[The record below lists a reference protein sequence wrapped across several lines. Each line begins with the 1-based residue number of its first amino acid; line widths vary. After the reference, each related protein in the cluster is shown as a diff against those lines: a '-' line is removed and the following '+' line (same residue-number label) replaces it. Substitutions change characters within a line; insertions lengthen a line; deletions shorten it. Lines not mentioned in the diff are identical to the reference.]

1 MKIHRMPM
9 LPALGAVAIT
19 AICAGWLLSAPMLPT
34 FPEVRARWHP
44 SDVQLVD
51 RYGEPLHEIRIDRHG
66 RRLAWTPLNAI
77 SPALGQEVVA
87 SEDHRFATHHGV
99 DAIAVAGALAK
110 TIIGKPP
117 RGASTIT
124 MQLVAMLDPAL
135 QRRARH
141 RGIIQKLEQMR
152 AALALERSWSKDQIL
167 ESYLNMV
174 TWRGE
179 LQGVGAASRVL
190 FGKAPHGINRG
201 EAIVLASLLRA
212 PNANRA
218 AVERRAM
225 RLRQDSPDAPSRGD
239 VVVAMDAAFAHRPS
253 RFARLAL
260 APHLAQH
267 LMPEGGAQ
275 TQCTLDRDLQRF
287 ATDALRHQ
295 VAQVHDRNVD
305 DGAVLVADNSSGE
318 VRAYVGGAG
327 ELSDAPYVDAV
338 HALRQ
343 PGSALKPFLYA
354 LALQRRLLTPA
365 SMLDDS
371 PLELPEQRGLYR
383 PLDYDRRFR
392 GLVSMRTA
400 LASSLNVPAVRTA
413 DMVGVDQ
420 FVEHLRALG
429 FNGVSEAGDYY
440 GGAIALGSADVTLW
454 EIVNAYRTLANRGE
468 WSPLRVQPDPND
480 VARRRIYSDETAFL
494 ISDILSDRASRSAT
508 FGLENS
514 LATPFWSAVK
524 TGTSK
529 DMRDN
534 WCVGY
539 TRPFTVG
546 VWVGNSSGAP
556 MRDITGMTGAA
567 PVWLEVVSYLHRR
580 FGEPADFPR
589 PRGLVA
595 RRVEFPNAIEP
606 ARDELFIP
614 GTEPNVV
621 AMRLDSS
628 RARITSPADG
638 SIVAF
643 DPDIPLARQKVSFE
657 GSQCTPAMRWQLDGS
672 NLGIATAAQ
681 LWTPVAGSHRL
692 ALVDASG
699 DAIDAVKFEVRGS
712 IARSN
717 DSSEGVQPVVVDFRA
732 SIGD

>member
-1 MKIHRMPM
+1 MKIRRTRM
-9 LPALGAVAIT
+9 LLVLGAIVAIT
-19 AICAGWLLSAPMLPT
+19 AICGGWLLSVLALPA
-34 FPEVRARWHP
+34 FSEVRARWHP
-44 SDVQLVD
+44 SDAQLLD
-51 RYGEPLHEIRIDRHG
+51 RNGEPIHEIRIDRRG
-66 RRLAWTPLNAI
+66 RRLAWTPLRDI
-77 SPALGQEVVA
+77 SPALQHEVIA
-87 SEDHRFATHHGV
+87 SEDHRFATHRGV
-99 DAIAVAGALAK
+99 DLFAIVGALAK
-110 TIIGKPP
+110 SITGQRP

-124 MQLVAMLDPAL
+124 MQLVAMLDPEL
-135 QRRARH
+135 RRNVHH
-141 RGIIQKLEQMR
+141 RGIGQKLAQMR
-152 AALALERSWSKDQIL
+152 AALALERNWSKNEIF

-179 LQGVGAASRVL
+179 LQGIGAASRVM
-190 FGKAPHGINRG
+190 FGKAPHGINRA

-218 AVERRAM
+218 AVTRRAL
-225 RLRQDSPDAPSRGD
+225 RLRQDIADAPSQ
-239 VVVAMDAAFAHRPS
+239 VEVAAAIDTAFAHNPT

-260 APHLAQH
+260 APHLAQR
-267 LMPEGGAQ
+267 LMPVGGAQ
-275 TQCTLDRDLQRF
+275 TRCTLDRDLQRV
-287 ATDALRHQ
+287 ATEVLRHQ
-295 VAQVHDRNVD
+295 IAEVRDRNVD

-318 VRAYVGGAG
+318 IWAYVGGAG
-327 ELSDAPYVDAV
+327 EFSAAPYVDAI

-354 LALQRRLLTPA
+354 LAIERRLLTPA
-365 SMLDDS
+365 SVLDDS

-400 LASSLNVPAVRTA
+400 LASSLNVPAVRA
-413 DMVGVDQ
+413 AAMVGVDQ

-429 FNGVSEAGDYY
+429 FDGIAEAGDYY

-454 EIVNAYRTLANRGE
+454 QIVNAYRTLANRGE
-468 WSPLRVQPDPND
+468 WSPLRLQAGTPE
-480 VARRRIYSDETAFL
+480 VARRRIYSDETAYL
-494 ISDILSDRASRSAT
+494 ISDILSDRAGRSAT

-539 TRPFTVG
+539 TRRFTVG

-567 PVWLEVVSYLHRR
+567 PVWLEVVSYLHQH
-580 FGEPADFPR
+580 FGEPDDVAR

-595 RRVEFPNAIEP
+595 SRVELPNSIEP
-606 ARDELFIP
+606 ARDELFIA
-614 GTEPNVV
+614 GTEPN
-621 AMRLDSS
+621 AAMMRLDFS

-643 DPDIPLARQKVSFE
+643 DPDIPIARQKISFE
-657 GSQCTPAMRWQLDGS
+657 GSQCTAAMHWKLDGS
-672 NLGIATAAQ
+672 DLGAANSSQ
-681 LWTPVAGSHRL
+681 LWAPIAGSHRL
-692 ALVDASG
+692 ALVDRSG
-699 DAIDAVKFEVRGS
+699 HAIDSMTFQVRG
-712 IARSN
+712 AREPGGEP
-717 DSSEGVQPVVVDFRA
+717 DVR
-732 SIGD
+732 

>member
-1 MKIHRMPM
+1 MKILRMRTV
-9 LPALGAVAIT
+9 LSLSAVVAIA
-19 AICAGWLLSAPMLPT
+19 AICGGWLLSSPDLPK
-34 FPEVRARWHP
+34 FSEVRARWNP
-44 SDVQLVD
+44 SDAQLLD
-51 RYGEPLHEIRIDRHG
+51 RNGEPIHEIRIDRHG
-66 RRLAWTPLNAI
+66 RRLAWTSLRDI
-77 SPALGQEVVA
+77 SPALRQEVIA
-87 SEDHRFATHHGV
+87 SEDHRFATHRGV
-99 DAIAVAGALAK
+99 DVIAVAAAL
-110 TIIGKPP
+110 GKGVVRGRP

-124 MQLVAMLDPAL
+124 MQLVAMLDPEL
-135 QRRARH
+135 RRKTHH
-141 RGIIQKLEQMR
+141 RGIAQKLAQMR
-152 AALALERSWSKDQIL
+152 AAFALEGRWSKDEIL

-179 LQGVGAASRVL
+179 LQGIGAASRVM
-190 FGKAPHGINRG
+190 FGKAPHGINRA
-201 EAIVLASLLRA
+201 EAMVLASLLRA

-218 AVERRAM
+218 AVERRAL
-225 RLRQDSPDAPSRGD
+225 RLRRDTAHAPSERD
-239 VVVAMDAAFAHRPS
+239 VAAAIDTAFARNPS

-260 APHLAQH
+260 APHLAQR
-267 LMPEGGAQ
+267 LMPEGSAQ
-275 TQCTLDRDLQRF
+275 ARCTLDRDLQRL
-287 ATDALRHQ
+287 AVDSLRHQ
-295 VAQVHDRNVD
+295 VAEVRDRNVD
-305 DGAVLVADNSSGE
+305 DGAVLVADNSTGE
-318 VRAYVGGAG
+318 VWAYVGGAG
-327 ELSDAPYVDAV
+327 EFSAARYVDAV

-354 LALQRRLLTPA
+354 LAIERRLLTPA
-365 SMLDDS
+365 SILDDS

-429 FNGVSEAGDYY
+429 FDGVSEGGDYY
-440 GGAIALGSADVTLW
+440 GGAVALGSPDVTLW
-454 EIVNAYRTLANRGE
+454 QIVNAYRTLANGGE
-468 WSPLRVQPDPND
+468 WSPLHVQQGTPESS
-480 VARRRIYSDETAFL
+480 RRRIYSHETAYL

-539 TRPFTVG
+539 TRRFTIG

-567 PVWLEVVSYLHRR
+567 PVWLEVVSYLHQR
-580 FGEPADFPR
+580 FGEPDDAAR

-595 RRVEFPNAIEP
+595 SRVAFPNSIEP
-606 ARDELFIP
+606 ARNELFIA
-614 GTEPNVV
+614 GTEPNT
-621 AMRLDSS
+621 ATIRLDSR
-628 RARITSPADG
+628 RARITSPTDG

-643 DPDIPLARQKVSFE
+643 DPDIPIERQKISFE
-657 GSQCTPAMRWQLDGS
+657 GSHCTVAMHWKLDGS
-672 NLGIATAAQ
+672 DLGVANASQ
-681 LWTPVAGSHRL
+681 LWTPIAGSHRL
-692 ALVDASG
+692 ALMDRSDHV
-699 DAIDAVKFEVRGS
+699 IDAVTFQVRG
-712 IARSN
+712 AREVSGEP
-717 DSSEGVQPVVVDFRA
+717 EGSVLPVA
-732 SIGD
+732 EKP